1 MNILGIHGGVTVHQP
16 QYQYRERIYSP
27 QPTELEAAMKLIAIT
42 EKSPNIQIFIMMTK
56 TCTI

>member
-16 QYQYRERIYSP
+16 QYQYRERIYTP

-42 EKSPNIQIFIMMTK
+42 EKSPNKQIFILF
-56 TCTI
+56 ILI